1 MSYTTPED
9 SRSVLEPVKAVRS
22 TELYYGSG
30 SAGERFLLIDGDDI
44 DTFQLI
50 GAYGNTIK
58 ANGAR
63 SQYNMTGTIASLNA
77 LNHNI
82 IGLALDNVG
91 GTPYDNSTGTLWPEL
106 VSFLSQSQDTN
117 IKVFAVC
124 GPRKNILSGS
134 VNRWGI
140 KGGFLKNNQYV
151 ENAGT
156 AAKKWGSAAME
167 LSKLSLTYPNLI
179 GWTIDDFAAKNDNI
193 PSYTYRDVQGI
204 VKAGTRWNRRFQFF
218 PTHYSTAATKNA
230 IPAVRLGWSY
240 GFPVSAVEYVGATM
254 RFKMSS
260 DIPTEAVLHL
270 VHEDAHMDDNKE
282 NVKKTVK
289 INDIEVWTGD
299 LSGDN
304 RTEVDEIDIQPHLVA
319 GGNTIKYFISGSANG
334 FQTRIWGINARITTN
349 DSNPRRR
356 TLTRVNPVAGIGGGL
371 TEPVFDMNGGV
382 PYSASCCARW
392 KGKPIG
398 ETNAAYRYVAAC
410 PRTILVYSNHTG
422 AIQNRLGKVFAA
434 YNRNLPDTGLLHV
447 QQGFLFN
454 QNIPPTSHVQKFKSG
469 SAYADGQ
476 LIWNYPFYLQQPNA
490 GVFTKR
496 SVPSGLALGGV
507 MTTFP
512 RYQLAIRGH
521 YQRWTTKKE
530 YSGDLKFII
539 RTEGGGGVDKK
550 SPATGITPYWRTIL
564 AKSSSTWPPANPFYN
579 VSGSKNYTNPLS
591 SSTISPAS
599 KIVLETF
606 VTSGYGDAYMQARLS
621 ASVGSVF
628 LSESA
633 WDFSSGITGSALQTQ
648 YTSVKGY
655 YDTIASGRDS
665 LKNKII
671 HFRRGAWDV
680 YAPSDGDTVFVTAD
694 RENRYYDA
702 TLDEWTVP
710 SRIIP
715 MGLTVTGTL
724 AVDAAV
730 ERGAIFSART
740 TTAQDF
746 NWAVSSTSASV
757 SWDVISADDDS
768 YYSASVGGSKIH
780 VLDNGLY
787 KVSYGIN
794 WYQTGAVPPQVLRS
808 YLVSSSYSAGSGS
821 AAATGSI
828 RTVPASSDYVTFD
841 SLGGGYTRGSNN
853 ATFTTNLN
861 SNDIIELYAQHI
873 FGSLPC
879 TTSTEV
885 DQAWITIE
893 KIS

>member
-1 MSYTTPED
+1 
-9 SRSVLEPVKAVRS
+9 
-22 TELYYGSG
+22 
-30 SAGERFLLIDGDDI
+30 
-44 DTFQLI
+44 
-50 GAYGNTIK
+50 
-58 ANGAR
+58 
-63 SQYNMTGTIASLNA
+63 
-77 LNHNI
+77 
-82 IGLALDNVG
+82 
-91 GTPYDNSTGTLWPEL
+91 
-106 VSFLSQSQDTN
+106 
-117 IKVFAVC
+117 
-124 GPRKNILSGS
+124 
-134 VNRWGI
+134 
-140 KGGFLKNNQYV
+140 
-151 ENAGT
+151 
-156 AAKKWGSAAME
+156 
-167 LSKLSLTYPNLI
+167 
-179 GWTIDDFAAKNDNI
+179 
-193 PSYTYRDVQGI
+193 
-204 VKAGTRWNRRFQFF
+204 
-218 PTHYSTAATKNA
+218 
-230 IPAVRLGWSY
+230 
-240 GFPVSAVEYVGATM
+240 
-254 RFKMSS
+254 
-260 DIPTEAVLHL
+260 
-270 VHEDAHMDDNKE
+270 
-282 NVKKTVK
+282 
-289 INDIEVWTGD
+289 
-299 LSGDN
+299 
-304 RTEVDEIDIQPHLVA
+304 
-319 GGNTIKYFISGSANG
+319 
-334 FQTRIWGINARITTN
+334 
-349 DSNPRRR
+349 
-356 TLTRVNPVAGIGGGL
+356 
-371 TEPVFDMNGGV
+371 
-382 PYSASCCARW
+382 
-392 KGKPIG
+392 
-398 ETNAAYRYVAAC
+398 
-410 PRTILVYSNHTG
+410 
-422 AIQNRLGKVFAA
+422 
-434 YNRNLPDTGLLHV
+434 
-447 QQGFLFN
+447 
-454 QNIPPTSHVQKFKSG
+454 
-469 SAYADGQ
+469 
-476 LIWNYPFYLQQPNA
+476 
-490 GVFTKR
+490 
-496 SVPSGLALGGV
+496 
-507 MTTFP
+507 
-512 RYQLAIRGH
+512 
-521 YQRWTTKKE
+521 
-530 YSGDLKFII
+530 
-539 RTEGGGGVDKK
+539 
-550 SPATGITPYWRTIL
+550 
-564 AKSSSTWPPANPFYN
+564 
-579 VSGSKNYTNPLS
+579 
-591 SSTISPAS
+591 
-599 KIVLETF
+599 
-606 VTSGYGDAYMQARLS
+606 MQARLS